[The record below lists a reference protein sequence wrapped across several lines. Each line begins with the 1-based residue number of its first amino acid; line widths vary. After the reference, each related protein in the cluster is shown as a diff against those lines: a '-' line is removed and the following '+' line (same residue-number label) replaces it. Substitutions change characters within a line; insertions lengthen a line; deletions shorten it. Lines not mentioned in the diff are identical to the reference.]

1 MWAMWAIVILL
12 AGSVLALFASG
23 VWFIAI
29 PLSLMVI
36 GIAVTLRLSGRIGE
50 AGELRRFRAQAESAS
65 PERSHGL
72 AAPPENQP

>member
-36 GIAVTLRLSGRIGE
+36 AIAVTLRLSGRIGE
-50 AGELRRFRAQAESAS
+50 SGELRRFRSRA
-65 PERSHGL
+65 GD
-72 AAPPENQP
+72 AAPDEETLAR